1 MDFMEKIVLKATNR
15 TVIGKKVGA
24 LRRAGKLPGVIYG
37 HHIEPTPIL
46 LDLHE
51 ASLILA
57 TITGTSLVTVDVEGK
72 EFSVLV
78 REKQRNFVKNILTHI
93 DFQAVSLT
101 EKIRAR
107 VNIEFHGV
115 APAVK
120 NFNGVVVTGIN
131 NIEVEALPQSLP
143 ERIIVDISELMNIG
157 DGIYIRDLKV
167 ASDVIIHDSQE
178 EMIVVI
184 TAPAAEEV
192 SAEEAASAAEPEVI
206 EKGKKEEEEA

>member
-1 MDFMEKIVLKATNR
+1 METIVLKATNC

-57 TITGTSLVTVDVEGK
+57 TITGTSPATVDVEGTILC
-72 EFSVLV
+72 SCV
-78 REKQRNFVKNILTHI
+78 RKQRNFVKNILTHI